1 MIAGFASHS
10 SFETLLRQ
18 LGMGVVTVS
27 SSAARTSL
35 GLSGKF
41 SAQRSTLKRPLI
53 VAFKADKSNSSAL
66 VAPQEQ
72 IPLPIETSKDR
83 RKRLG
88 KASKPL
94 RRVKAVITDEASPST
109 TLEVDYNEAAAQL
122 ENIYNRSPTS
132 DASDVENV
140 GGMMSKSQ
148 RRRRKISGG
157 DEKAERRT
165 GYNVIKNQVKKVKRL
180 SLDKRIALKKNKEDK
195 VVAPMRKRKDVKDE
209 NAKIE
214 KLVREY
220 SASTDLVSLDWKKM
234 RIPPVLP
241 SSEHVWLFRLM
252 QPMKVGLL
260 FPIWIQNFPFFCI
273 SILRISSIIFLNEI
287 ELALADM
294 L

>member
-1 MIAGFASHS
+1 MNWEYNACFVIAGFGSHS
-10 SFETLLRQ
+10 SSETLLRK

-27 SSAARTSL
+27 SSAARTPL
-35 GLSGKF
+35 GLSVKF

-53 VAFKADKSNSSAL
+53 VAFKADKSNSTAL

-72 IPLPIETSKDR
+72 IPLPIETSKVR

-88 KASKPL
+88 KAKKPL
-94 RRVKAVITDEASPST
+94 RRVKAVIADEASPS
-109 TLEVDYNEAAAQL
+109 TLEVDYNEAAAHL
-122 ENIYNRSPTS
+122 ENIYKLSPAADT
-132 DASDVENV
+132 SDVENV
-140 GGMMSKSQ
+140 GGMMTKSR

-165 GYNVIKNQVKKVKRL
+165 GYNVIKNQTKKVRRL
-180 SLDKRIALKKNKEDK
+180 SLDKRIALKKNKEDE

-241 SSEHVWLFRLM
+241 SSEHSWLFKLM
-252 QPMKVGLL
+252 QPMKVGLSISNL
-260 FPIWIQNFPFFCI
+260 DTKISLSLYFNF
-273 SILRISSIIFLNEI
+273 
-287 ELALADM
+287 AY
-294 L
+294 

>member
-1 MIAGFASHS
+1 
-10 SFETLLRQ
+10 
-18 LGMGVVTVS
+18 MGVVTVS
-27 SSAARTSL
+27 SSAARTPL

-41 SAQRSTLKRPLI
+41 SAQRSTLKRPLV

-94 RRVKAVITDEASPST
+94 RRVKAVITDEASPSA

-122 ENIYNRSPTS
+122 ENIYKRSP
-132 DASDVENV
+132 ASDTSGVENV

-148 RRRRKISGG
+148 RRRRKISGV

-165 GYNVIKNQVKKVKRL
+165 GNNVIKNQAKKVKRL

-195 VVAPMRKRKDVKDE
+195 VVAPMRKRKDVKDK

-241 SSEHVWLFRLM
+241 SSEHVWLFKLM

-260 FPIWIQNFPFFCI
+260 FPIWRQTFLFLCI
-273 SILRISSIIFLNEI
+273 SILHISSVLF
-287 ELALADM
+287 
-294 L
+294 